1 MTDPTLNKTWNKA
14 NPARYASS
22 VWFKLVSTPS
32 SQRSREFGNSLALDG
47 SLDRTHNGHQWPNQ
61 THASRQS
68 KSKSTH
74 VEARFQCKSFFFP
87 NVRTHFYISTSFRTI
102 STKTGISSTA
112 GCSRSSL
119 PAPGSCDISI
129 ALPEPAEVTF

>member
-1 MTDPTLNKTWNKA
+1 MTDPTWNKTWNKA

-74 VEARFQCKSFFFP
+74 VEARFQFKSRLFP
-87 NVRTHFYISTSFRTI
+87 HFRINFYTFLHHFIPFQQKLESVLQLVVQGPAFPPQEVATFPSL
-102 STKTGISSTA
+102 
-112 GCSRSSL
+112 SRSQL
-119 PAPGSCDISI
+119 R
-129 ALPEPAEVTF
+129 